1 MVHYYKTMKKIF
13 YILFLSFLGLSSCVS
28 NSDQP
33 DEPVIPNPEP
43 PVSATADDLIGFW
56 ETYYYQKDIIYIYP
70 SGEQQ
75 IFPGLRLIEYDGFR
89 TRFYIDPEDNEY
101 KFKSYNVIDQVIDE
115 GTYTASGDTVHFNFT
130 YLAGEPKDTITK
142 QIIRRLDPSKGIF
155 KTEDIYPGT
164 IGNTGMKFK
173 VFDMKANRNVDIAPA
188 YTDVSKVMVESHFE
202 ELSKAPWDITGC
214 AYYYNSLYQPDET
227 KIMNDALVKTKTSYR
242 FYKDAQGK
250 KFCSVSSLNPATNQ
264 IEEDR
269 DSPYPITII
278 DDVIYR
284 FYTEAETG
292 KTKSMY
298 IWVTDW
304 KIKDGVQ
311 TFIDRKNERLGN
323 DISVI
328 VTTDQYLV
336 QRKE

>member
-33 DEPVIPNPEP
+33 DEPVIPDPEP

-227 KIMNDALVKTKTSYR
+227 KIMEDALLKTKTSYR
-242 FYKDAQGK
+242 FYKNEQGK
-250 KFCSVSSLNPATNQ
+250 KYCIVSSLNPKTNE
-264 IEEDR
+264 IE
-269 DSPYPITII
+269 DSEPYPIVIV

-292 KTKSMY
+292 KTESIY

-304 KIKDGVQ
+304 KTKNGSL
-311 TFIDRKNERLGN
+311 TFIDKKNERLGN

-328 VTTDQYLV
+328 ITTDQYLV

>member
-13 YILFLSFLGLSSCVS
+13 YILFLSFLGLSSCV
-28 NSDQP
+28 NNN
-33 DEPVIPNPEP
+33 DEPDPIVIPEPEP

-75 IFPGLRLIEYDGFR
+75 VFPGLRLTEYDGFR
-89 TRFYIDPEDNEY
+89 TRFYLDPEDNEY
-101 KFKSYNVIDQVIDE
+101 KFKSYNVINQVIDE
-115 GTYTASGDTVHFNFT
+115 GTYTASSDTVHFNFT

-142 QIIRRLDPSKGIF
+142 QIIRRLDPSKGIL

-164 IGNTGMKFK
+164 IANTGMKFK
-173 VFDMKANRNVDIAPA
+173 VTDMKANRNVDIAPA
-188 YTDVSKVMVESHFE
+188 YTDVPKVMVDAHFD

-242 FYKDAQGK
+242 FYKDAQGN

-264 IEEDR
+264 IEEDK

-284 FYTEAETG
+284 FYTDPKTG
-292 KTKSMY
+292 KTESMY

-304 KIKDGVQ
+304 KKKDGSL
-311 TFIDRKNERLGN
+311 TFIDKKNERLGN

-328 VTTDQYLV
+328 ITADQYLV